1 MKKQSTVVSTPPRR
15 GSKSRV
21 PEVAATLGLGNTIAV
36 RAAKAQLS
44 ALLDWVAEG
53 HEVTVTSGGL
63 PKARIIPA
71 VSGERRKVFLGTAE
85 HLKRMPKWDGGMT
98 AEEIIREDR
107 DSKGW

>member
-1 MKKQSTVVSTPPRR
+1 MKKPSAKVSTSTLK
-15 GSKSRV
+15 GSTGRQSA
-21 PEVAATLGLGNTIAV
+21 VAATLGIGNTIAV

-71 VSGERRKVFLGTAE
+71 VAGERRKVFLGTAE

-98 AEEIIREDR
+98 AEEIVREDR

>member
-1 MKKQSTVVSTPPRR
+1 MKKQSATVSKPPRLASAS
-15 GSKSRV
+15 GLKELATV
-21 PEVAATLGLGNTIAV
+21 PGVGKTMAV

-71 VSGERRKVFLGTAE
+71 VPGERRKVFLGTAE

-98 AEEIIREDR
+98 AEEIVREDR

>member
-1 MKKQSTVVSTPPRR
+1 MKKQSATVSKRPRR
-15 GSKSRV
+15 TLSARV
-21 PEVAATLGLGNTIAV
+21 QELATVPGLGKTIAV

-53 HEVTVTSGGL
+53 HEVVVTSGGL

-71 VSGERRKVFLGTAE
+71 VAGERRKVFLGTAE

-98 AEEIIREDR
+98 AEEIVREDR

>member
-1 MKKQSTVVSTPPRR
+1 MKKQSTTVSKPARKAA
-15 GSKSRV
+15 KSRV
-21 PEVAATLGLGNTIAV
+21 PEVAATLGLGSTIAV

-63 PKARIIPA
+63 PKARLVPVVA
-71 VSGERRKVFLGTAE
+71 GEQRKVFMGTRE

-98 AEEIIREDR
+98 AEEIVREDR

>member
-1 MKKQSTVVSTPPRR
+1 MKTQPTTI
-15 GSKSRV
+15 SKFKARATASRV
-21 PEVAATLGLGNTIAV
+21 PEFAAVLGLGNTIAV

-71 VSGERRKVFLGTAE
+71 VSGERRKVFRGTAE

-98 AEEIIREDR
+98 AEEIVREDR

>member
-1 MKKQSTVVSTPPRR
+1 MNKHPATVSKSTRRASTP
-15 GSKSRV
+15 RV
-21 PEVAATLGLGNTIAV
+21 PEFATVLGLGNTIAV

-71 VSGERRKVFLGTAE
+71 VAGERRKVFLGTAE

-98 AEEIIREDR
+98 AEEIVREDR